1 MEYKRYRFTRPLPEA
16 CAVMEV
22 VHRRPLDL
30 YMGLHNSNFS
40 GAYFYISEED
50 ELPPH
55 CGEPEVP
62 YFRTLAEG
70 AFHSFALAD
79 DYDYCEAYGA
89 DPAVLL
95 TCGTSSDADAES
107 VWDCFTLVAEAP
119 YFTGGRIADTSP
131 AGLTRGEA
139 RLRGSCS
146 ADASR
151 RPPLQ
156 PAPARPDGEKEP
168 GRPRPCG

>member
-62 YFRTLAEG
+62 YLRTLAEG

-79 DYDYCEAYGA
+79 DYDY
-89 DPAVLL
+89 
-95 TCGTSSDADAES
+95 
-107 VWDCFTLVAEAP
+107 
-119 YFTGGRIADTSP
+119 
-131 AGLTRGEA
+131 
-139 RLRGSCS
+139 
-146 ADASR
+146 
-151 RPPLQ
+151 
-156 PAPARPDGEKEP
+156 
-168 GRPRPCG
+168 